1 MWELVSKTAV
11 NPEVEK
17 LLKATQLFE
26 LVKNPKT
33 AYAYIDNMLDSIN
46 VEKLQEEAVVVTS
59 EGNEITL
66 FDLFVSLKKDVSGK
80 IIKKD

>member
-46 VEKLQEEAVVVTS
+46 VEKLQEEAVVVSNGS
-59 EGNEITL
+59 EISFT
-66 FDLFVSLKKDVSGK
+66 DLLSSLKTTVEYE
-80 IIKKD
+80 ILQIKK